1 MNLIVIIIDIFYCVR
16 SKICET
22 TFCFQLLIIV
32 TVKYMPILFA
42 HLVNSSS
49 LYKKITI
56 QYLHIVKK
64 INVFFTRLIILKCRI
79 NTEKVYLNSKN
90 I

>member
-1 MNLIVIIIDIFYCVR
+1 MNLIVIIIIIDIFYCVR

-64 INVFFTRLIILKCRI
+64 KKCI
-79 NTEKVYLNSKN
+79 FHKVDHFEM
-90 I
+90 